1 MNNKTNSF
9 KIEEITNRVVR
20 RNYSKIDS
28 NFVGPDLLQS
38 QIDSYKKF
46 LSSELEGVIKN
57 ISPIIHGKYQFK
69 INGISLQEP
78 RFSEEDSLNN
88 GITYSAPLYVDV
100 ELYDSETGEVTKLD
114 KTGKKKANGIFFGD
128 IPLMTKK
135 ATFIINGIEKV
146 IVSQIVRSPGA
157 YALSKAQIRLSNARK
172 RIIEGKVCEVLPYRG
187 SLMIIAMMKDAIK
200 GSKTKQQ
207 KLQVI
212 FRDSMGDSAPI
223 FTVTH
228 LLKAFGVSTN
238 EIRNIYGD
246 SFLIDDCLENDII
259 NETFDNYESSEE
271 WTELKTYIKNNK
283 LTEPTEEDFNIYIER
298 GYKIEKLIKKL
309 FVELY
314 YLENIKNDLIARN
327 QEKSKDF
334 ESIKSKYDEVIK
346 KIIVEKSA
354 KVVVTKTNISAKVF
368 DNNKHFDDQN
378 ISYQTLLWLH
388 FFSERYYNIT
398 SAGRYKINNK
408 MRVSQRI
415 FGKYIAEDI
424 YGIDGEIKFPR
435 GTYINHEQLI
445 SFKNLSKEG
454 KLDIIK
460 NISLAN
466 NPLIKEDDKYF
477 KKLKYQYEVVSIY
490 EDNEKND
497 IGNKDIRIIGTLNSV
512 ENTTLQIADLLAII
526 SYNICMNV
534 GIGEFDD
541 IDHIGNKRLKLV
553 HELLKNKINAGM
565 IRIEKY
571 IKEKLAVLDGGTNI
585 NQNQEENVEVVI
597 KVPSIKTL
605 VNTKTFQVAVKE
617 FFNSH
622 PLIQF
627 IDQQNPLSELTNK
640 RRISAMGPNGISR
653 DDPNLDVRDVHYSYY
668 GRICPIETPEG
679 MNIGLVMSLA
689 SFTKVDD
696 RGFLITPYY
705 KVVNGQITDKIHWL
719 TALQDDEYIIS
730 ESGVKID
737 DNKNII
743 QSTVVARY
751 RGSSEIFSP
760 KEVDFIDVLPKQVVS
775 IASSIIPFLEN
786 DDGNRALMGANMQR
800 QSIPLINPYAPVIG
814 TGSEYIIAHD
824 SGMAII
830 SEVDGEVVYSDS
842 TKIIVR
848 DKDNVEHESKLIKYV
863 KTNQSTCNNQKT
875 IVRVGEQVKK
885 NDVIADGPAMK
896 SGELSLGQNVIVA
909 FTTWRGYNYEDA
921 IIISDRLVKDDVY
934 TSISI
939 DEYTI
944 KCSGTKNGDE
954 EITREIPNVS
964 EAAKKYLDN
973 DGIIM
978 IGSEVRE
985 NDILV
990 GKTTPRGKI
999 DLSPEEKLLE
1009 AIFGEKTKPI
1019 KDSSLKVPYSG
1030 AGVVASVKRFR
1041 SSDNSHNLGD
1051 DIIEII
1057 KVYVV
1062 QKRKIQI
1069 GDKMAGRHG
1078 NKGIVSIIVP
1088 SEDMPFMP
1096 DGTPID
1102 IMLNPLGVPS
1112 RMNIGQIFELH
1123 LGISAREIA
1132 KKKIISLAMD
1142 KKTKS
1147 EDYRKLFDLHPA
1159 TAENLLAELK
1169 AFIKDKGFKSEE
1181 EALAATKTI
1190 DINIILSKVG
1200 ISYDDIGYKM
1210 ATPVF
1215 CGATR
1220 EDLENTMIEA
1230 GIDPFKTKGKF
1241 KLTDGKTGETFD
1253 GDISVGLMYM
1263 LKLDHMVDDK
1273 IHARSVGPYSKIT
1286 QQPLGGKSQNG
1297 GQRFGEMEVWALEA
1311 YGAAHN
1317 LKEILTIKS
1326 DDVNGR
1332 NKAYS
1337 AIIKGQPI
1345 PTGNIPESF
1354 KLLIKQMQGLCLRT
1368 TVIDSDGVKQ
1378 DTNDFIKNQ
1387 NLRNSIYDYE
1397 PIKKPENQW
1406 NNDRK
1411 STHEDILE
1419 QEKVFNRQIFENIS
1433 EQSEINENISESNET
1448 TELGDSNNE
1457 NYND

>member
-46 LSSELEGVIKN
+46 LSYELENVIKN

-69 INGISLQEP
+69 INGISLKEP
-78 RFSEEDSLNN
+78 RFTEEESLNN
-88 GITYSAPLYVDV
+88 GITYSTSLYVDV

-114 KTGKKKANGIFFGD
+114 KAGKKKSDGIFFGD

-172 RIIEGKVCEVLPYRG
+172 RIIKGKVCEVLPYKG
-187 SLMIIAMMKDAIK
+187 SLMIIAMMKDAIQ
-200 GSKTKQQ
+200 GSKSKQE

-212 FRDSMGDSAPI
+212 FRDSIGDNAPI

-228 LLKAFGVSTN
+228 LLKAFGLSTS
-238 EIRNIYGD
+238 EIQNIYGD
-246 SFLIDDCLENDII
+246 SFLIDDCLENDYI
-259 NETFDNYESSEE
+259 NENYDNYESAEE
-271 WTELKTYIKNNK
+271 WIELKTYIKNMK
-283 LTEPTEEDFNIYIER
+283 LTEPTKEDFDIYINR
-298 GYKIEKLIKKL
+298 GHKIERLIKKL
-309 FVELY
+309 FVQLY
-314 YLENIKNDLIARN
+314 YLQNVKNDLIARN
-327 QEKSKDF
+327 EERTSEFQSVQSE
-334 ESIKSKYDEVIK
+334 YNEVIK
-346 KIIVEKSA
+346 RLIIEKSA
-354 KVVVTKTNISAKVF
+354 KIVVIKTNISSKVF
-368 DNNKHFDDQN
+368 DNNKHFDDEN

-388 FFSERYYNIT
+388 FFSDRYYNTT

-408 MRVSQRI
+408 MRISQRI
-415 FGKYIAEDI
+415 FEKYIAEDI
-424 YGIDGEIKFPR
+424 YGTDGEIKFPR

-445 SFKNLSKEG
+445 NFKNLSKEG
-454 KLDIIK
+454 KLDIVKTI
-460 NISLAN
+460 NLAN
-466 NPLIKEDDKYF
+466 NPLIKEDEKYF
-477 KKLKYQYEVVSIY
+477 KELKYQYESISIY
-490 EDNEKND
+490 EDNERNNE
-497 IGNKDIRIIGTLNSV
+497 GNKSIKIIGVVNSV
-512 ENTTLQIADLLAII
+512 ENTTLQIADLLSII
-526 SYNICMNV
+526 SYNICMNAD
-534 GIGEFDD
+534 IGEFDD

-571 IKEKLAVLDGGTNI
+571 VKEKLAVLDGGTNI
-585 NQNQEENVEVVI
+585 NNIEEENAPVVV
-597 KVPSIKTL
+597 KTHSIKTL

-705 KVVNGQITDKIHWL
+705 KVIDGKITDEIHWF

-737 DNKNII
+737 ENNNII
-743 QSTVVARY
+743 QNEVVARY

-786 DDGNRALMGANMQR
+786 NDGNRALMGANMQR

-814 TGSEYIIAHD
+814 TGSEYKIAHD
-824 SGMAII
+824 SGMAVV
-830 SEVDGEVVYSDS
+830 SEVDGEVIYSDS
-842 TKIIVR
+842 TKVIVR
-848 DKDNVEHESKLIKYV
+848 DKDNVDHESKLIKYV

-885 NDVIADGPAMK
+885 DDIIADGPAMK
-896 SGELSLGQNVIVA
+896 SGELALGQNVIVA

-978 IGSEVRE
+978 IGSEVKE

-1030 AGVVASVKRFR
+1030 AGVVADVKRFR
-1041 SSDNSHNLGD
+1041 SSDNFHNLGD

-1123 LGISAREIA
+1123 LGISSREIA

-1142 KKTKS
+1142 PKTKS
-1147 EDYRKLFDLHPA
+1147 EDYRKLFDLHSL
-1159 TAENLLAELK
+1159 TAENLMNEIK
-1169 AFIKDKGFKSEE
+1169 AYIKDKGFKTEA
-1181 EALAATKTI
+1181 EALSATETI

-1200 ISYDDIGYKM
+1200 ISYDDLGYKM

-1220 EDLENTMIEA
+1220 QDLEETMVEA
-1230 GIDPFKTKGKF
+1230 GIDPVETKGKF

-1326 DDVNGR
+1326 DDVSGR
-1332 NKAYS
+1332 NRAYS
-1337 AIIKGQPI
+1337 SIIKGHEI
-1345 PTGNIPESF
+1345 PSGNIPESF
-1354 KLLIKQMQGLCLRT
+1354 KLLIKQMQGLCLHT

-1387 NLRNSIYDYE
+1387 NLRNSIYGYE
-1397 PIKKPENQW
+1397 TFKKPEIEKYNTQS
-1406 NNDRK
+1406 N
-1411 STHEDILE
+1411 SYEETLE
-1419 QEKVFNRQIFENIS
+1419 KQEIFNEQIFENYS
-1433 EQSEINENISESNET
+1433 EQSELNSNVEEQKESD
-1448 TELGDSNNE
+1448 DSNYE
-1457 NYND
+1457 D